1 MSDKTKVSEAITSEL
16 KKLVIEEFEAGR
28 ANDEV
33 QRRRAM
39 FVYTELLGGT
49 DPVNKTPRITRE
61 KYNLL
66 FLSRVP
72 EHRSIYQ
79 LRYEVGLAKGEK
91 DGGSDAQVHVNTSKY
106 LTRVRDGIKILDP
119 KFEWPKA
126 NETQAARKKQ
136 AETARKLQAKLD
148 NDPAFREKHNSEQR
162 HIAKVDDVSK
172 NWNDVKKIAFQLIG
186 ERQAVVDA
194 NLQGKKLKISQENLD
209 TVSSQINVLAMVIDT
224 LSPKLPDWPAPKRKV
239 TKKKV
244 AKKKATKKR
253 S

>member
-16 KKLVIEEFEAGR
+16 KKLVIEEFEAGKANSLIQEKR
-28 ANDEV
+28 AK
-33 QRRRAM
+33 

-72 EHRSIYQ
+72 EHRSVYQ

-106 LTRVRDGIKILDP
+106 LTRVRDNIKDLDP

-126 NETQAARKKQ
+126 NETKEARKKQ
-136 AETARKLQAKLD
+136 AEKDRKLQAKLD
-148 NDPAFREKHNSEQR
+148 NDPAFAEKHENEQR

-172 NWNDVKKIAFQLIG
+172 NWNDIKKVAFQLIG

-209 TVSSQINVLAMVIDT
+209 TVSDQINVLAMVIDT
-224 LSPKLPDWPAPKRKV
+224 FSPKLPDWPAP
-239 TKKKV
+239 
-244 AKKKATKKR
+244 
-253 S
+253 

>member
-1 MSDKTKVSEAITSEL
+1 MRDKNKVSEAITSEL
-16 KKLVIEEFEAGR
+16 KKLVIEEYETGR

-33 QRRRAM
+33 QKRRAM

-49 DPVNKTPRITRE
+49 DPVSKTPRITRE

-66 FLSRVP
+66 FLSEVP
-72 EHRSIYQ
+72 APRSIFQ
-79 LRYEVGLAKGEK
+79 LRSEVGLAKGET

-106 LTRVRDGIKILDP
+106 ITRVRDNIKELDP

-126 NETQAARKKQ
+126 NETQEARKKQ
-136 AETARKLQAKLD
+136 VEKDKKLQAKLD
-148 NDPAFREKHNSEQR
+148 NDPAFREKHENEQR
-162 HIAKVDDVSK
+162 HIAKVDGVSK
-172 NWNDVKKIAFQLIG
+172 NWNDIKKVAFQLIG

>member
-1 MSDKTKVSEAITSEL
+1 MSDKNKVSAAITSEL
-16 KKLVIEEFEAGR
+16 KKLVIEEYEAGEVSRDIQEKR
-28 ANDEV
+28 A
-33 QRRRAM
+33 R

-49 DPVNKTPRITRE
+49 WPVNKTPRITRE

-66 FLSRVP
+66 FLSKVP
-72 EHRSIYQ
+72 AHRSIYQ
-79 LRYEVGLAKGEK
+79 LRYEVGLAKGET

-106 LTRVRDGIKILDP
+106 ITRVRDGIKELDP

-136 AETARKLQAKLD
+136 AEKERKLQARLD
-148 NDPAFREKHNSEQR
+148 NDPAFAEKYHNEQR

-209 TVSSQINVLAMVIDT
+209 TVSDQVNVLAMVIDT
-224 LSPKLPDWPAPKRKV
+224 LSPKQPTWPAPKRKV